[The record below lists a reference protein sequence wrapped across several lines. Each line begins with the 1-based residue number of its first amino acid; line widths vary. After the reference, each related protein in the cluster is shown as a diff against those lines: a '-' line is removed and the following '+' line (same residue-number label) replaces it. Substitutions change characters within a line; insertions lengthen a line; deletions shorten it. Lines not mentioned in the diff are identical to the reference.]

1 MIWEVDDDID
11 GFVSYDEF
19 IKMYKRCRQDK
30 FNLEPRK
37 LYNLVLFLMFD
48 SPGFKGKIIEEDTL
62 QLLLVRHGRE
72 NLDSEIEHIFG
83 SQKPKGADD
92 GEV

>member
-11 GFVSYDEF
+11 GFVSEEEF
-19 IKMYKRCRQDK
+19 FKMYKRCKADK
-30 FNLEPRK
+30 ANLEPRK

-62 QLLLVRHGRE
+62 QLLLV
-72 NLDSEIEHIFG
+72 
-83 SQKPKGADD
+83 
-92 GEV
+92 